1 MNFDDIFST
10 DNTGVSPEKLAFFKA
25 MAGKQANGS
34 AQDMLA
40 SLMSISN
47 AAQKQGVSLTE
58 KERDIMLNVLVNTL
72 PPSEKVKAQNM
83 IRMMQ
88 RMKR

>member
-1 MNFDDIFST
+1 
-10 DNTGVSPEKLAFFKA
+10 

-58 KERDIMLNVLVNTL
+58 KERDIMLNVLVNNL